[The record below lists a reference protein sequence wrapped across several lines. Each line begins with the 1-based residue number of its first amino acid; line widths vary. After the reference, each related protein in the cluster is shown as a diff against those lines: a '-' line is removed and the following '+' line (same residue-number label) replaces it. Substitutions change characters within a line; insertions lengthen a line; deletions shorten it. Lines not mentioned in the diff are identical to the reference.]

1 MVVYIRY
8 KIILKEKERAA
19 VASNGDEKKKSTDL
33 LTLHDRSKKEWQIG
47 KTKVSDL

>member
-8 KIILKEKERAA
+8 KIILKEKEKAA

-33 LTLHDRSKKEWQIG
+33 LTLHDRSKKEWQFG